1 MVLVNEIMS
10 SKWRIGLF
18 GLLIISAGTAVI
30 ASVPRALAP
39 ATGGLWEVSRSAAGR
54 NPTRICVATPD
65 LLAQFEHRQRRCTRT
80 TVTDSGTEALIRY
93 TCSDGGF
100 GQSKMTLITPRTLR
114 IETQGISDNLP
125 FSYQLHA
132 RRVGSC

>member
-1 MVLVNEIMS
+1 MPRT
-10 SKWRIGLF
+10 WTIGLL
-18 GLLIISAGTAVI
+18 GLLTVSAGAFGA

-39 ATGGLWEVSRSAAGR
+39 ALGGLWEISRSASGH

-80 TVTDSGTEALIRY
+80 VVSDNGRETLISY
-93 TCSDGGF
+93 NCPGGGF

-114 IETQGISDNLP
+114 IDTQGIADNLP
-125 FSYQLHA
+125 FHYQLHA
-132 RRVGSC
+132 RRIGSC